1 MAERHGGGSRLLTR
15 LLGFGAGF
23 YGLYLRLSAHDW
35 LEAAIV
41 GGLLLLWALEIVHR
55 RSKDQ

>member
-1 MAERHGGGSRLLTR
+1 MTERHVGGARLLIR

-23 YGLYLRLSAHDW
+23 YGLYRRLSARDW

-41 GGLLLLWALEIVHR
+41 GGLLLLWALEIVYR
-55 RSKDQ
+55 RSKDH